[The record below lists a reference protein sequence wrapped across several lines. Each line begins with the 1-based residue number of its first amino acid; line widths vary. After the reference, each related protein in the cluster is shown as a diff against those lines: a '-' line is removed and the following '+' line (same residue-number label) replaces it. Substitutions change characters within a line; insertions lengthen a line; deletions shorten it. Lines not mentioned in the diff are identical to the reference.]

1 MTDKQIKKLASL
13 LADDFVSII
22 KGDKELMTISECAEY
37 LDLPKEVLIQ
47 KIKNILQ
54 RETEKVN
61 PNDNIIDLSLS
72 YWDKE
77 MFLKSVEK
85 IRKQFNELLANVNE
99 NYDCELNEIGECLMF
114 FDMVND
120 AKYRDITQTDKE

>member
-13 LADDFVSII
+13 LADDLVSII
-22 KGDKELMTISECAEY
+22 KGDKELMTISECSKY

-85 IRKQFNELLANVNE
+85 VRKLFVELLANVNS
-99 NYDCELNEIGECLMF
+99 NYECEVNEIGECLMF
-114 FDMVND
+114 FDMVSD
-120 AKYRDITQTDKE
+120 AEYRDVRQTDNE

>member
-13 LADDFVSII
+13 LADDLVSII
-22 KGDKELMTISECAEY
+22 KGDKELMTISECSKY

-47 KIKNILQ
+47 KIKNILR

>member
-13 LADDFVSII
+13 LADDLVSII
-22 KGDKELMTISECAEY
+22 KGDKELMTISECSKY

-47 KIKNILQ
+47 KIKNILD
-54 RETEKVN
+54 RETEKID

-85 IRKQFNELLANVNE
+85 VRKLFIELLANVNS
-99 NYDCELNEIGECLMF
+99 NYECEVNEIGECLMF
-114 FDMVND
+114 FDMISD
-120 AKYRDITQTDKE
+120 AEYRDVRQTDKE

>member
-1 MTDKQIKKLASL
+1 MSNEEIKKLSTL
-13 LADDFVSII
+13 LADNLVSII

-37 LDLPKEVLIQ
+37 LDLPKEVLIL
-47 KIKNILQ
+47 KIKNILH

-85 IRKQFNELLANVNE
+85 VRKQFNELLANVKE
-99 NYDCELNEIGECLMF
+99 GYDCEVNEIGECLMF

-120 AKYRDITQTDKE
+120 AEYRDIRQTDKE

>member
-1 MTDKQIKKLASL
+1 MSNEEIKKLSAL
-13 LADDFVSII
+13 LANDLVSII
-22 KGDKELMTISECAEY
+22 KGDKELMTISECSEY

-47 KIKNILQ
+47 KIKNILH

-61 PNDNIIDLSLS
+61 PTDNIIDLSLS

-120 AKYRDITQTDKE
+120 AKYRDITQTDNE

>member
-1 MTDKQIKKLASL
+1 MSNEEIKKLSTL
-13 LADDFVSII
+13 LADNLVSII
-22 KGDKELMTISECAEY
+22 KGDNELMTISECAEY
-37 LDLPKEVLIQ
+37 LDLPKEVLIL
-47 KIKNILQ
+47 KIKNILH

-85 IRKQFNELLANVNE
+85 VRKQFNELLANVKE
-99 NYDCELNEIGECLMF
+99 GYDCEVNEIGECLMF

-120 AKYRDITQTDKE
+120 AEYRDIRQTDKE

>member
-13 LADDFVSII
+13 LADDLVSII

-37 LDLPKEVLIQ
+37 LNLPKELLIQ
-47 KIKNILQ
+47 KIKNILH
-54 RETEKVN
+54 RETEKID

-72 YWDKE
+72 YWDKDT
-77 MFLKSVEK
+77 FLKSVEK
-85 IRKQFNELLANVNE
+85 VRKLFIELLANVNS
-99 NYDCELNEIGECLMF
+99 NYECEVNEIGECLMF

>member
-13 LADDFVSII
+13 LADDLVSII

>member
-1 MTDKQIKKLASL
+1 
-13 LADDFVSII
+13 
-22 KGDKELMTISECAEY
+22 
-37 LDLPKEVLIQ
+37 
-47 KIKNILQ
+47 
-54 RETEKVN
+54 
-61 PNDNIIDLSLS
+61 
-72 YWDKE
+72 

>member
-13 LADDFVSII
+13 LADDLVSII
-22 KGDKELMTISECAEY
+22 KGDKELMTISECSKY

-47 KIKNILQ
+47 GIKNILH
-54 RETEKVN
+54 RETEIIN
-61 PNDNIIDLSLS
+61 PTDNIIDLSLS

-77 MFLKSVEK
+77 IFLKSVEK
-85 IRKQFNELLANVNE
+85 VRKLFIELLGNVKE
-99 NYDCELNEIGECLMF
+99 GYDCELNEIGECLMF

>member
-13 LADDFVSII
+13 LADDLVSII

-37 LDLPKEVLIQ
+37 LDLPKELLIQ
-47 KIKNILQ
+47 KIKNILH
-54 RETEKVN
+54 RETEKID

-85 IRKQFNELLANVNE
+85 VRKLFVELLANVNS
-99 NYDCELNEIGECLMF
+99 NYECEVNEIGECLMF
-114 FDMVND
+114 FDMISD
-120 AKYRDITQTDKE
+120 AEYRDIRQTDKE

>member
-13 LADDFVSII
+13 LADDLVSII

-37 LDLPKEVLIQ
+37 LDLPKELLIQ
-47 KIKNILQ
+47 KIKNILH
-54 RETEKVN
+54 RETEKID

-85 IRKQFNELLANVNE
+85 VRKLFIELLGNVKE
-99 NYDCELNEIGECLMF
+99 GYDCEVNEIGECLMF

-120 AKYRDITQTDKE
+120 AEYRDIRQTDKE